1 MKRTLYVGKNR
12 LLFDSVPIEG
22 RQVDLDGESFYQI
35 ANYDRMRPFF
45 MSIVSG
51 ADHWMFI
58 SSTGALTAGRC
69 NADLAL
75 FPYYTDDKIHDSAE
89 ITGSKT
95 LIIVEKQG
103 RSQVDQVVVSINAD
117 ASFVREE

>member
-1 MKRTLYVGKNR
+1 MKRTLYVGKNP
-12 LLFDSVPIEG
+12 LLFNSVPIEG

-58 SSTGALTAGRC
+58 SSTGAVTAGRR

-89 ITGSKT
+89 I
-95 LIIVEKQG
+95 
-103 RSQVDQVVVSINAD
+103 RS
-117 ASFVREE
+117 EEHTSELQSLR